1 MRKTLL
7 NTMGLLLAL
16 FGATNASAQST
27 VELPYSITFD
37 STNDVWTVLDASP
50 SPGTS
55 WVFNN
60 DWGNDGF
67 CIGNAWTA
75 TPSYCIRTDSGEP
88 NDYYV
93 SPSFSLK
100 AGKTYTVK
108 TSSGTMYSTPAT
120 LSVEYTTTPTN
131 AASFTKLSDINMPS
145 SGAQYDNSYDLT
157 VPEDGLY
164 SFAFHATNTSA
175 GDKSNWVYLYALGFS
190 IEEKVG
196 GETPDPG
203 TDPDQPDPPAVDQE
217 GTLPYDMTFDSAE
230 KFATWTTMD
239 NSDVPGVTWAYTA
252 SDFAGKPAAHMGT
265 DATSATCDWLVSP
278 KFELKEG
285 KSYKITVDAA
295 SGPNNEL
302 NLILDYFVGSKS
314 ADNQKT
320 IDWIGSKLPKTEG
333 ETEGEGGK
341 VKNEWILDAN
351 KDDVYLFAFRALNWG
366 ANGTNDAVSI
376 YSVKIEE
383 MAEGKPEAP
392 VALPYEVSFEKEE
405 SVSGWTAMDRSA
417 STASTWSWNS
427 WGYQEY
433 GADWNPVGDQ
443 HPCVGFSSDFNT
455 DANDYWV
462 SPAFALEAGKT
473 YVAKAHT
480 ANNRSCVESGT
491 TSFTMK
497 LGTNRKVQGSFDKTL
512 GTIEL
517 STVYD
522 RDPSTFEFSV
532 EKAGNYYVAFHISD
546 KTGANAYGYIF
557 DFSLA
562 EKKSVVEEPVATE
575 PVANLAAAELTA
587 EKSVALTWTNP
598 AKDVDG
604 KDLSADALLTV
615 KVYEGEELLAT
626 QDAQAPGSKGT
637 YTKEY
642 TADTFAGEHNY
653 KVVVVYKDKESE
665 AATTSLTVKVVVD
678 AINGVM
684 VPADAKVS
692 VHTLS
697 GVAVGNNLSTLG
709 KGTYIVTMKRADG
722 TMKTVKVTK

>member
-27 VELPYSITFD
+27 VELPYSISFN
-37 STNDVWTVLDASP
+37 STNDVWTNIDASGN
-50 SPGTS
+50 SGTP
-55 WVFNN
+55 WFFNA
-60 DWGNDGF
+60 DWGSDGF
-67 CIGNAWTA
+67 CLPGSWSAI
-75 TPSYCIRTDSGEP
+75 PSYCMKTSVSGA
-88 NDYYV
+88 NAYYV
-93 SPSFSLK
+93 SPAFDLK
-100 AGKTYTVK
+100 KDKTYTVK
-108 TSSGTMYSTPAT
+108 VNTGRMY
-120 LSVEYTTTPTN
+120 
-131 AASFTKLSDINMPS
+131 FTKAQLSLEYGKSATDASAFTTVSDIQMPETS
-145 SGAQYDNSYDLT
+145 VQYDNSYD
-157 VPEDGLY
+157 VNVAEDGAY
-164 SFAFHATNTSA
+164 YFAFHGVGTFASS
-175 GDKSNWVYLYALGFS
+175 SNEYVYAFS
-190 IEEKVG
+190 FDIAEKTG
-196 GETPDPG
+196 GETPDPV
-203 TDPDQPDPPAVDQE
+203 DPPAVDQD

-230 KFATWTTMD
+230 KFATWTTLD
-239 NSDVPGVTWAYTA
+239 NSDTPGVTWAYTA
-252 SDFAGKPAAHMGT
+252 SDFAGKPAAHMGVDT
-265 DATSATCDWLVSP
+265 KSGTCDWLVSP
-278 KFELKEG
+278 RFELKEG
-285 KSYKITVDAA
+285 KSYTITMDAA
-295 SGPNNEL
+295 SGEGNTMDL
-302 NLILDYFVGSKS
+302 MLDYFVGGKEIGKQLS
-314 ADNQKT
+314 
-320 IDWIGSKLPKTEG
+320 IDYIGSKLPAKVG
-333 ETEGEGGK
+333 ESGE
-341 VKNEWILDAN
+341 VKNKWILN
-351 KDDVYLFAFRALNWG
+351 VTKDDVYQIAFRALGHTPN
-366 ANGTNDAVSI
+366 TTTDAISI
-376 YSVKIEE
+376 YSVQIVEN
-383 MAEGKPEAP
+383 AEGEPDAP
-392 VALPYEVSFEKEE
+392 AALPYATSFAEEKGAE
-405 SVSGWTAMDRSA
+405 GWTAMDRSGNA
-417 STASTWSWNS
+417 SSTWSWNS

-433 GADWNPVGDQ
+433 GSDWNPVGDQ

-562 EKKSVVEEPVATE
+562 EKKAVVEEPVATE

-604 KDLSADALLTV
+604 KDLPADALLTV
-615 KVYEGEELLAT
+615 KVYEGEEVVKVFE
-626 QDAQAPGSKGT
+626 DQAPGSEGKHVQA
-637 YTKEY
+637 YTDE
-642 TADTFAGEHNY
+642 TFAGEHNY

-709 KGTYIVTMKRADG
+709 KGTYIVRVKTADGAVKTMKIA
-722 TMKTVKVTK
+722 K